1 MALAIFTVYL
11 HMKYDFTE
19 EKTDAIF
26 YMHQLEAGFERYFF
40 RDRKEKLLTIAW
52 NLGPQQKVVI
62 DGVPYAFP
70 KDALLP
76 LMVNNSFQ
84 FEQPADVVAWQFNRE
99 FYCIVN
105 HDKEV
110 SCSGLLF
117 YGTKDVL
124 FLQPDEVEI
133 ASLHIMLKVFA
144 EEFGN
149 KDTIQ
154 AEMLRVLLKRL
165 IIKCTRL
172 VKSQYL
178 GPSIQI
184 TELDIV
190 RKFNL
195 AVENHYRKHHDVAF
209 YASLLHKS
217 PKTLSNFFSL
227 YNDKSPLQVIH
238 ERVALEGK
246 RMLLYTDKTVK
257 EIAFHLGFEEVTSF
271 SSFFKKQVGQSPRN
285 SSKSR
290 TSGKIDSPS
299 GNSVTSKAFN
309 QGQFCVVI

>member
-1 MALAIFTVYL
+1 
-11 HMKYDFTE
+11 MKYTFTE
-19 EKTDAIF
+19 VQTGAIL
-26 YMHQLEAGFERYFF
+26 YMHQLEPGFERFFF

-52 NLGPQQKVVI
+52 NLGREQKVVI
-62 DGVPYAFP
+62 DGVPYTFP

-76 LMVNNSFQ
+76 LMVNNSFS
-84 FEQPADVVAWQFNRE
+84 FEHPEDIVAWQFNRE

-105 HDKEV
+105 HDHEV

-117 YGTKDVL
+117 YGTKAVL
-124 FLQPDEVEI
+124 FLNPDQQEK
-133 ASLHIMLKVFA
+133 ASLDILLKVFQ

-165 IIKCTRL
+165 IIKCTRM
-172 VKSQYL
+172 VKAQYL
-178 GPSIQI
+178 DPSIPVK
-184 TELDIV
+184 ELDFV

-209 YASLLHKS
+209 YAALLHKS
-217 PKTLSNFFSL
+217 PKTLSNYFSL
-227 YNDKSPLQVIH
+227 YHDRSPLQVIH

-257 EIAFHLGFEEVTSF
+257 EIAFHLGFEEVTGF
-271 SSFFKKQVGQSPRN
+271 SRFFKKQVGQSPQDFR
-285 SSKSR
+285 SKKQAI
-290 TSGKIDSPS
+290 GKNRQNI
-299 GNSVTSKAFN
+299 
-309 QGQFCVVI
+309 GQ

>member
-1 MALAIFTVYL
+1 MRYTFREDQTGAL
-11 HMKYDFTE
+11 
-19 EKTDAIF
+19 F
-26 YMHQLEAGFERYFF
+26 YMYQLEPGFERFFF

-52 NLGPQQKVVI
+52 NLGEEQEVI
-62 DGVPYAFP
+62 IDDVPYRFP

-84 FEQPADVVAWQFNRE
+84 FDQPADVVAWQFNRE

-117 YGTKDVL
+117 YGTKDVM
-124 FLQPDEVEI
+124 FLHPDEQEK
-133 ASLHIMLKVFA
+133 ASLQIMLKVFA

-165 IIKCTRL
+165 IIKCTRM
-172 VKSQYL
+172 VKAQYL
-178 GPSIQI
+178 NPSIQAK
-184 TELDIV
+184 ELDIV
-190 RKFNL
+190 RKFNM
-195 AVENHYRKHHDVAF
+195 AVENHYRKHHDVAY
-209 YASLLHKS
+209 YAALLHKS
-217 PKTLSNFFSL
+217 PKTLSNYFSL

-246 RMLLYTDKTVK
+246 RMLLYTDQTVK
-257 EIAFHLGFEEVTSF
+257 EIAFHLGFEEVTGF
-271 SSFFKKQVGQSPRN
+271 SRFFKKQTGQSPQDFRQQ
-285 SSKSR
+285 KQGV
-290 TSGKIDSPS
+290 GK
-299 GNSVTSKAFN
+299 N
-309 QGQFCVVI
+309 

>member
-1 MALAIFTVYL
+1 
-11 HMKYDFTE
+11 MKYVFTE
-19 EKTDAIF
+19 EQTGAIF

-52 NLGPQQKVVI
+52 NLGPEQQVII
-62 DGVPYAFP
+62 DGVPYPFP
-70 KDALLP
+70 GQALLP

-84 FEQPADVVAWQFNRE
+84 FDQPAQVVAWQFNRE

-117 YGTKDVL
+117 YGTKDVM
-124 FLQPDEVEI
+124 FLNPDEQEK
-133 ASLHIMLKVFA
+133 ASLQIMLKVFA

-149 KDTIQ
+149 RDTIQ

-165 IIKCTRL
+165 IIKCTRM
-172 VKSQYL
+172 VKAQYL
-178 GPSIQI
+178 NPSIQT
-184 TELDIV
+184 TELDII

-195 AVENHYRKHHDVAF
+195 AVENNYRNHHDVAF
-209 YASLLHKS
+209 YAAQLHKS
-217 PKTLSNFFSL
+217 PKTLSNYFSQ

-257 EIAFHLGFEEVTSF
+257 EIAFHLGFDEVTSF
-271 SSFFKKQVGQSPRN
+271 SRFFKKQVGQSPQEF
-285 SSKSR
+285 KQKQEL
-290 TSGKIDSPS
+290 GKNRHPI
-299 GNSVTSKAFN
+299 
-309 QGQFCVVI
+309 GQ

>member
-1 MALAIFTVYL
+1 MPVKNRATCLPGSCYL
-11 HMKYDFTE
+11 CRIRMKYVFTE
-19 EKTDAIF
+19 EQTGAIF
-26 YMHQLEAGFERYFF
+26 YMHQLEAGFERFFF

-52 NLGPQQKVVI
+52 NLGPEQQVVI
-62 DGVPYAFP
+62 DGVPYPFP
-70 KDALLP
+70 RHALLP

-84 FEQPADVVAWQFNRE
+84 FDQPADVVAWQFNRE

-124 FLQPDEVEI
+124 FLHPDEQEV
-133 ASLHIMLKVFA
+133 ASLQIMLKVFA
-144 EEFGN
+144 EEFSN

-172 VKSQYL
+172 VKAQYL
-178 GPSIQI
+178 SPSIQ
-184 TELDIV
+184 TMELDIV

-209 YASLLHKS
+209 YAALLHKS

-227 YNDKSPLQVIH
+227 YHDKSPLQVIH

-246 RMLLYTDKTVK
+246 RLLLYTDNTVK

-271 SSFFKKQVGQSPRN
+271 SRFFKKQVGQSPLDFKQN
-285 SSKSR
+285 HNL
-290 TSGKIDSPS
+290 GKNRQPI
-299 GNSVTSKAFN
+299 
-309 QGQFCVVI
+309 GQ

>member
-1 MALAIFTVYL
+1 
-11 HMKYDFTE
+11 MKYVFTE
-19 EKTDAIF
+19 EQTGAIF
-26 YMHQLEAGFERYFF
+26 YMHQLEAGFERFFF

-52 NLGPQQKVVI
+52 NLGEKQKVVI
-62 DGVPYAFP
+62 DGVPYSFP

-84 FEQPADVVAWQFNRE
+84 FDRPSDVVAWQFNRE

-124 FLQPDEVEI
+124 FLNPDEQEK

-149 KDTIQ
+149 RDTIQ

-165 IIKCTRL
+165 IIKCTRM
-172 VKSQYL
+172 VKAQYL
-178 GPSIQI
+178 NPSIQT
-184 TELDIV
+184 TELDII

-195 AVENHYRKHHDVAF
+195 AVENNYRKHHDVAF

-271 SSFFKKQVGQSPRN
+271 SRLFKKQVGQSPQDF
-285 SSKSR
+285 KQKQDI
-290 TSGKIDSPS
+290 GK
-299 GNSVTSKAFN
+299 NR
-309 QGQFCVVI
+309 QLLGQ